1 MTRLIKSASI
11 TLENSG
17 LAKWKDSNESED
29 GTSSPS
35 LVPGG
40 KYYFVRN
47 KSTIV
52 AFTVG
57 SNYKPGS
64 GFKIIGSHTD
74 SPNLKVKPYS
84 KRTTAK
90 DGGVSGAIQLA
101 VEYYGIGLW
110 YTWFGQDLGVS
121 GRVFVR
127 DGETG
132 KILHVC
138 GTLQ

>member
-1 MTRLIKSASI
+1 M
-11 TLENSG
+11 
-17 LAKWKDSNESED
+17 
-29 GTSSPS
+29 
-35 LVPGG
+35 
-40 KYYFVRN
+40 
-47 KSTIV
+47 
-52 AFTVG
+52 
-57 SNYKPGS
+57 
-64 GFKIIGSHTD
+64 
-74 SPNLKVKPYS
+74 
-84 KRTTAK
+84 AK